1 MRAALLVVV
10 LAILVGVT
18 AEGVLSSQ
26 TGTTKFDTP
35 VVAACSVQVEGCDQ
49 PSLDGSRQ
57 FLISHQVL
65 SGGCAARDLHVMR
78 YSTEHGNARPLVAI
92 WCS

>member
-1 MRAALLVVV
+1 MGLFLGLMGTRTPA
-10 LAILVGVT
+10 
-18 AEGVLSSQ
+18 SQ
-26 TGTTKFDTP
+26 STKANIDTP

-57 FLISHQVL
+57 FLISHHVL
-65 SGGCAARDLHVMR
+65 SGGCSTRDLHVIR
-78 YSTEHGNARPLVAI
+78 YGTELDAQPLVAI